1 MLYVL
6 LQVGD
11 GLITPLLSGSLCL
24 GLVHALLRVTHG
36 VRQRKGLIV
45 IFRHFLATLRMR
57 RRNAR
62 SPKFFSNYVGTY
74 FVSGLTECSTW
85 EMYQELRKFC
95 MRIFSWALC
104 LSLCTY
110 AVPLG
115 ANSPSGGGFGANLNP
130 PHLGAGGVLRVND
143 FGAGPRGV

>member
-1 MLYVL
+1 MLVSYAYTTR
-6 LQVGD
+6 QAKA
-11 GLITPLLSGSLCL
+11 L
-24 GLVHALLRVTHG
+24 GR
-36 VRQRKGLIV
+36 
-45 IFRHFLATLRMR
+45 
-57 RRNAR
+57 
-62 SPKFFSNYVGTY
+62 
-74 FVSGLTECSTW
+74 
-85 EMYQELRKFC
+85 
-95 MRIFSWALC
+95 MRIFSWA

>member
-62 SPKFFSNYVGTY
+62 SPKFF
-74 FVSGLTECSTW
+74 
-85 EMYQELRKFC
+85 R
-95 MRIFSWALC
+95 
-104 LSLCTY
+104 
-110 AVPLG
+110 VPLG